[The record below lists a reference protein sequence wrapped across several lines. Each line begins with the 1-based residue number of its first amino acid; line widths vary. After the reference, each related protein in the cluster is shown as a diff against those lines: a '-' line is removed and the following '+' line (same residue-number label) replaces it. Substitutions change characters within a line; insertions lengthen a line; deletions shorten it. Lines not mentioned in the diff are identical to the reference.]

1 MVSYTYDSWG
11 KLLGIEGELKDTLG
25 VKNPYRYKGYRYDNE
40 TGLYY
45 LKSRYYNPDLGRFI
59 SADAMAG
66 KTGEILS
73 HNLFAYCGNNP
84 VNAIDEDGNMF
95 GWIRNAWNATKRA
108 VVTGV
113 RKIVS
118 GVKRIASAVVSG
130 VKRFVRSASNYV
142 RNVYRGFTNTARR
155 TYQRARRW
163 VNNTGRSI
171 SRSVQNGAHRVIRQV
186 RNIAQDKEKMEM
198 IRTIVG
204 IASIAAI
211 AIPVV
216 PAIAVAVLGVIEV
229 GLDLAAGDNKSA
241 AMNLLCLFPMGKGI
255 KMVTGIG
262 GDGLKGARE
271 AKNLYKA
278 EGLLKMD
285 LQKFG
290 KGVGKSNPLENIKFT
305 DKVKAQMKL
314 GDYHSFPESVE
325 GFGVNGK
332 ITKITGGDKI
342 VRTKIE
348 IPGSYKGKDGIF
360 EYIIESDGV
369 TCNHRLFK
377 PNK

>member
-1 MVSYTYDSWG
+1 
-11 KLLGIEGELKDTLG
+11 
-25 VKNPYRYKGYRYDNE
+25 
-40 TGLYY
+40 
-45 LKSRYYNPDLGRFI
+45 
-59 SADAMAG
+59 MAG

-113 RKIVS
+113 RKVVS
-118 GVKRIASAVVSG
+118 AVKRVGSAVVSG

-198 IRTIVG
+198 IRNIVG

-216 PAIAVAVLGVIEV
+216 PAIAVTVLGVIEL

-241 AMNLLCLFPMGKGI
+241 AINLLCLFPMGKGI

-271 AKNLYKA
+271 GKNLYKIA
-278 EGLLKMD
+278 TKGPLEMN
-285 LQKFG
+285 LQLFGNVTKKIINGFDTTVHAGKQGKHIVGHNNYVKGKSIMNGTIDDIQKLIDDFAGTGQWKTANKEMVDFG
-290 KGVGKSNPLENIKFT
+290 KIIGKYVDINTGEVLDTTRGIIHYSQNGV
-305 DKVKAQMKL
+305 
-314 GDYHSFPESVE
+314 H
-325 GFGVNGK
+325 
-332 ITKITGGDKI
+332 I
-342 VRTKIE
+342 VPSKP
-348 IPGSYKGKDGIF
+348 IP
-360 EYIIESDGV
+360 
-369 TCNHRLFK
+369 
-377 PNK
+377 

>member
-1 MVSYTYDSWG
+1 
-11 KLLGIEGELKDTLG
+11 
-25 VKNPYRYKGYRYDNE
+25 
-40 TGLYY
+40 
-45 LKSRYYNPDLGRFI
+45 
-59 SADAMAG
+59 MAG